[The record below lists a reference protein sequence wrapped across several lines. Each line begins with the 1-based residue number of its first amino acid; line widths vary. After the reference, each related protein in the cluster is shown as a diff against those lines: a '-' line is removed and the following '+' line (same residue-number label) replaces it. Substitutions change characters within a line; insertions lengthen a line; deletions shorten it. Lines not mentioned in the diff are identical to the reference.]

1 MESGLMKVKGGMAE
15 FLRARVGRD
24 GKVVLIIICYLL

>member
-1 MESGLMKVKGGMAE
+1 MESGLMKVERDMAE
-15 FLRARVGRD
+15 FLRVRVGRD

>member
-1 MESGLMKVKGGMAE
+1 MENGLMKVEKDMAE
-15 FLRARVGRD
+15 FLRVSVGRD